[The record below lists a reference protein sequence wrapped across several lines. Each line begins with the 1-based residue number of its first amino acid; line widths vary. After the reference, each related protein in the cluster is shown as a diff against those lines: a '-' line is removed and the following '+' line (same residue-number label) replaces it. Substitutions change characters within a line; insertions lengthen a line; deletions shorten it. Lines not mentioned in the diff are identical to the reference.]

1 MNRRLV
7 LFLLILAALG
17 LLYSLVAGS
26 GIPLTRK
33 AVPPMPPV
41 VEQSME
47 EAIRGFEAELAAH
60 QPGLDASWQSGI
72 TAAELGR
79 AESAIGHPIHPE
91 MQALY
96 RWHNG
101 LKANAE
107 LFPGYSFVSLEEAA
121 HTNQEVNAAYARSG
135 MGPLMSHE
143 ASWLILFPDPA
154 GDGYYYDPA
163 ASYEGGA
170 VFFNFRESG
179 YYIHF
184 PSVRNLLIALT
195 ECFRQGVYREGETTD
210 FDREIRILT
219 KYGRETRN

>member
-7 LFLLILAALG
+7 LFLLILAAIG
-17 LLYSLVAGS
+17 LLYSLVADS

-60 QPGLDASWQSGI
+60 QPGLDDAWRPGI
-72 TAAELGR
+72 TAAELGL
-79 AESAIGHPIHPE
+79 AESASGHPFHPE

-107 LFPGYSFVSLEEAA
+107 LFPGYSFIPLEEAIR
-121 HTNQEVNAAYARSG
+121 TNHEVNAAYARSG
-135 MGPLMSHE
+135 MGPLMAHE
-143 ASWLILFPDPA
+143 ANWLVLFPDPA

-163 ASYEGGA
+163 ARYESGG

-184 PSVRNLLIALT
+184 PSVRNLLVALT
-195 ECFRQGVYREGETTD
+195 ECFRQGVYRAGETTD
-210 FDREIRILT
+210 FGLEIRILT
-219 KYGRETRN
+219 KYGRETGD